1 MICRPIVNVRNN
13 FLIDQKLLVV
23 LTNYAKHTYLISN
36 KVGTVRQIGR
46 DAASG
51 GSVRLTV
58 LDVV

>member
-1 MICRPIVNVRNN
+1 VRNN